1 MQTERLN
8 LRELKL
14 SDVEKIHDL
23 HSLPEVDEFNTLG
36 IPESI
41 AVTRQLVSNWLSLQ
55 NEAARMKYVFVIEN
69 NINGFI
75 GLIGINIGKPSY
87 KSAEIW
93 FKLHPKFWNKGY
105 ATEAV
110 NRIFIFS
117 FAELSLHRIEAGCA
131 VKNVASKRV
140 LEKVGM
146 IMEGRCRKILP
157 IRGQW
162 DDNFE
167 FAILETDFDKN
178 QNSK

>member
-8 LRELKL
+8 LRELKF
-14 SDVEKIHDL
+14 SDVEKIHEL
-23 HSLPEVDEFNTLG
+23 NSLPEVDEFNTLG

-55 NEAARMKYVFVIEN
+55 NEAPRMKYVFVIEN
-69 NINGFI
+69 NINVFI

-146 IMEGRCRKILP
+146 IMEGRCRKLLP

-162 DDNFE
+162 EDNFE
-167 FAILETDFDKN
+167 FAILETDFEKN